1 MSKSRILK
9 LIAEWKFGGKP
20 EGTREYN
27 DIRPEER
34 DNNSW
39 WYLHGKL
46 QSFVGYDKATV
57 TNCLSGGFSK
67 ETIDWADIEGSI
79 VTKIYSEIP
88 RHEMY
93 FTGEIDVEIE
103 GINKPCKGYFYV
115 INEREV
121 HYKEKSYPIWEQKGL
136 VCFADDKEACEYAKR
151 KMNERSRIL

>member
-9 LIAEWKFGGKP
+9 LIAEWKFGEKP

-39 WYLHGKL
+39 WYLHGDL

-57 TNCLSGGFSK
+57 TNCKSGGFSK
-67 ETIDWADIEGSI
+67 ETIDWADIEGDQVMKI
-79 VTKIYSEIP
+79 VSKNP

-93 FTGEIDVEIE
+93 LNGEVDVEIE
-103 GINKPCKGYFYV
+103 GISRPCKGYFYTT
-115 INEREV
+115 NERTV
-121 HYKEKSYPIWEQKGL
+121 YYKSKPYDFWMQRGL

-151 KMNERSRIL
+151 KMSEKSRIL